1 MKYTIISGPT
11 AVGKTDIVLEIAS
24 QINANIISVDS
35 RQIYKLM
42 DIGTAKPSKE
52 EQSKV
57 THYLIDHIYPDEYYN
72 AFLFRQDA
80 LKIRDK
86 LVNEGIVPLFV
97 GGTGLYID
105 SLVRGFFEGVPKDEK
120 LRKELSEME
129 KNEPGI
135 LRSML
140 EKYDPQAAQKIHP
153 SDIKRTIRAL
163 EVYFKTG
170 KKISQLQ
177 TQSEYSKD
185 YKILVLDRYRD
196 ELYERINLR
205 VDKMIKEGL
214 IEEVKSLLEKYPK
227 DLNAFQTIGY
237 KEIIRYLENTYD
249 LNTAIHLIKKNTRHY
264 ARRQII
270 WLRRYKQA
278 KWINLSEISRKK
290 AIEEIKKFILEV

>member
-1 MKYTIISGPT
+1 MKYIIISGPT

-185 YKILVLDRYRD
+185 YKILVLDRHRD

-214 IEEVKSLLEKYPK
+214 VDEVKSLLEKYPK

-249 LNTAIHLIKKNTRHY
+249 LNTAVHLIKKNTRHY

>member
-105 SLVRGFFEGVPKDEK
+105 SLVKGFFEGVPKDEK
-120 LRKELSEME
+120 LRKKLSEME

-196 ELYERINLR
+196 ELYGRINLR

>member
-214 IEEVKSLLEKYPK
+214 VDEVKSLLEKYPK

-249 LNTAIHLIKKNTRHY
+249 LNTAVHLIKKNTRHY

>member
-11 AVGKTDIVLEIAS
+11 AVGKTDIVLEIAF

-52 EQSKV
+52 EKSKV

-185 YKILVLDRYRD
+185 YKILVLDRHRD

-214 IEEVKSLLEKYPK
+214 VDEVKSLLEKYPK

-249 LNTAIHLIKKNTRHY
+249 LNTAVHLIKKNTRHY

>member
-105 SLVRGFFEGVPKDEK
+105 SLVKGFFEGVPKDEK

-214 IEEVKSLLEKYPK
+214 VDEVKSLLEKYPK

-249 LNTAIHLIKKNTRHY
+249 LNTAVHLIKKNTRHY

>member
-52 EQSKV
+52 EKSKV

-185 YKILVLDRYRD
+185 YKILVLDRHRD

-214 IEEVKSLLEKYPK
+214 VDEVKSLLEKYPK

-249 LNTAIHLIKKNTRHY
+249 LNTAVHLIKKNTRHY

>member
-52 EQSKV
+52 EKSKV

-214 IEEVKSLLEKYPK
+214 VDEVKSLLEKYPK

-249 LNTAIHLIKKNTRHY
+249 LNTAVHLIKKNTRHY

>member
-11 AVGKTDIVLEIAS
+11 AVGKTDIVLEIAF

-52 EQSKV
+52 EKSKV

-214 IEEVKSLLEKYPK
+214 VDEVKSLLEKYPK

-249 LNTAIHLIKKNTRHY
+249 LNTAVHLIKKNTRHY